1 MMMGD
6 YMIALHNPD
15 NAIFDITLA
24 LFEDSCWYK
33 PQYYTGGLFKFGKGE
48 GCSFLTKRCFI
59 NHQTRFPNEFCSV
72 KDEPR
77 CVTSLNYKSQ
87 CFDNF

>member
-24 LFEDSCWYK
+24 HSTILVGTSRNITQTGCLSLEKEKAVLF
-33 PQYYTGGLFKFGKGE
+33 
-48 GCSFLTKRCFI
+48 
-59 NHQTRFPNEFCSV
+59 
-72 KDEPR
+72 
-77 CVTSLNYKSQ
+77 
-87 CFDNF
+87 